1 MRAPPVRL
9 TFLVPL
15 LLACGGDGVAPST
28 ERELHDRL
36 VFETGDGIGVMAP
49 DGSERGVVPIGDD
62 LDRALDAELSPDGRQ
77 VVFVGS
83 RDGVL
88 DLYVMNADG
97 SEREQ
102 VTSDSAEDLS
112 PTWTP
117 DGTRLLFDRA
127 EIDPRGRPVLMLM
140 GADGSGRKQL
150 RVDASAADWSPDG
163 LRVAFTGSGT
173 LRGIYV
179 MDHDGSDLKSLAEMC
194 GGQCEDDKE
203 PRWSPDGQLLA
214 FTRSLPGG
222 AEAVGVMGSDGSDA
236 HLVLPSLDAA
246 GPVWSPD
253 GARLAFTRG
262 DETPRVYVVT
272 LATSDTVALSGGVVT
287 DWAP

>member
-1 MRAPPVRL
+1 MRAPPVPL

-62 LDRALDAELSPDGRQ
+62 LDRALDAELSPDGRR

-83 RDGVL
+83 RDGML

-117 DGTRLLFDRA
+117 DADPSPLRSGRDRSPRPA
-127 EIDPRGRPVLMLM
+127 GADAHGRGRQRTE
-140 GADGSGRKQL
+140 AASGG
-150 RVDASAADWSPDG
+150 RVRRGLVAGRSPG
-163 LRVAFTGSGT
+163 RVH
-173 LRGIYV
+173 R
-179 MDHDGSDLKSLAEMC
+179 
-194 GGQCEDDKE
+194 
-203 PRWSPDGQLLA
+203 
-214 FTRSLPGG
+214 
-222 AEAVGVMGSDGSDA
+222 VG
-236 HLVLPSLDAA
+236 HAA
-246 GPVWSPD
+246 GDLRHGSRRQQPEEPGRGVRGSVRGRQ
-253 GARLAFTRG
+253 GAT
-262 DETPRVYVVT
+262 VV
-272 LATSDTVALSGGVVT
+272 A
-287 DWAP
+287 